1 MSSPSLLSKVCD
13 VDVVDDL
20 ASPYFRVDRDD
31 ALFFSAC
38 EALFLPAAFA
48 KLKAKYAK
56 LEMDARAS
64 LAPTGENR
72 VAVQEDKLRQ
82 RRALDAKV
90 VEDAHKEWRIRFTKE
105 QIGFGGTAKLGASGS
120 LKARR

>member
-1 MSSPSLLSKVCD
+1 MMEEEE
-13 VDVVDDL
+13 DDGMGGWGGGY
-20 ASPYFRVDRDD
+20 AYAPPPHNNGGSGGG
-31 ALFFSAC
+31 FSAC

-64 LAPTGENR
+64 LAPNGENR
-72 VAVQEDKLRQ
+72 VAVEEEKLRQ

-90 VEDAHKEWRIRFTKE
+90 VEDAEKEWRIRFTKE
-105 QIGFGGTAKLGASGS
+105 QIGFGSTARQSMASGS
-120 LKARR
+120 MRERR

>member
-1 MSSPSLLSKVCD
+1 MADPDPSKH
-13 VDVVDDL
+13 
-20 ASPYFRVDRDD
+20 
-31 ALFFSAC
+31 
-38 EALFLPAAFA
+38 
-48 KLKAKYAK
+48 
-56 LEMDARAS
+56 
-64 LAPTGENR
+64 APHPTQPGENR

-82 RRALDAKV
+82 RRALDAEV